1 MPNHDWAQYSLSM
14 TFVLLLLAAA
24 LWWLSRRNKGF
35 LLPVAQRRIQ
45 ILEAYPMGLRHK
57 LLLVQVDQQRLLLS
71 NLVHQTVTARWDLA
85 ADTARFVRPPT
96 SLHYWKGRRR

>member
-1 MPNHDWAQYSLSM
+1 MQTMPNHDWAQYSLSM

-35 LLPVAQRRIQ
+35 LLPAAQRRIQ

-57 LLLVQVDQQRLLLS
+57 LLLVQVDQQRLLLAINS
-71 NLVHQTVTARWDLA
+71 NDIQT
-85 ADTARFVRPPT
+85 
-96 SLHYWKGRRR
+96 LHAWPAEPQASTTTGASDAN

>member
-1 MPNHDWAQYSLSM
+1 MQHMPNHDWVQYSLSM

-35 LLPVAQRRIQ
+35 LLPATQRRIQ

-57 LLLVQVDQQRLLLS
+57 LLLVQVDQQRLLLAVNS
-71 NLVHQTVTARWDLA
+71 NDIQTLHAWPAEPA
-85 ADTARFVRPPT
+85 APPQPGV
-96 SLHYWKGRRR
+96 SDAH

>member
-1 MPNHDWAQYSLSM
+1 MLTMPNHDWAQYSLSM

-35 LLPVAQRRIQ
+35 LLPTHQRRIQ

-71 NLVHQTVTARWDLA
+71 VTNSEIQT
-85 ADTARFVRPPT
+85 
-96 SLHYWKGRRR
+96 LHAWRAHTPSSAEPGVNDAN

>member
-1 MPNHDWAQYSLSM
+1 MQSMPNHDWAQYSLSM

-35 LLPVAQRRIQ
+35 RLPVNQRRIQ

-57 LLLVQVDQQRLLLS
+57 LLLVQVDSQRLLLAV
-71 NLVHQTVTARWDLA
+71 NANDIQTLHAWP
-85 ADTARFVRPPT
+85 ADPPPPDPQGA
-96 SLHYWKGRRR
+96 SDAL

>member
-35 LLPVAQRRIQ
+35 LLPATQRRIQ
-45 ILEAYPMGLRHK
+45 ILEVYPMGLRHK
-57 LLLVQVDQQRLLLS
+57 LLLVQVDTQRLLLAVNS
-71 NLVHQTVTARWDLA
+71 NDIQTLHAWP
-85 ADTARFVRPPT
+85 ADSPPPPMPGAD
-96 SLHYWKGRRR
+96 HAQ

>member
-1 MPNHDWAQYSLSM
+1 MQTMPNHDWAQYSLSM

-35 LLPVAQRRIQ
+35 LLPAAQRRIQ

-57 LLLVQVDQQRLLLS
+57 LLLVQVDQQRLLLAVNS
-71 NLVHQTVTARWDLA
+71 NDIQT
-85 ADTARFVRPPT
+85 
-96 SLHYWKGRRR
+96 LHAWPVEPAPAKQTGVNDAN

>member
-1 MPNHDWAQYSLSM
+1 MLTMPNHDWAQYSLSM

-35 LLPVAQRRIQ
+35 LLPANQRRIQ

-57 LLLVQVDQQRLLLS
+57 LLLVQVDDQHLLLS
-71 NLVHQTVTARWDLA
+71 VNNTDIQTLDAWRA
-85 ADTARFVRPPT
+85 ATPSSAETGVN
-96 SLHYWKGRRR
+96 HAN

>member
-1 MPNHDWAQYSLSM
+1 MRSMPNYDWAQYSLSM

-35 LLPVAQRRIQ
+35 LLPASPRRIQ

-57 LLLVQVDQQRLLLS
+57 LLLIQVDQERLLLS
-71 NLVHQTVTARWDLA
+71 VNNNDIQT
-85 ADTARFVRPPT
+85 
-96 SLHYWKGRRR
+96 LHAWHAESSSPVKPGVNDAN

>member
-1 MPNHDWAQYSLSM
+1 M

-35 LLPVAQRRIQ
+35 LLPANQRRIQ

-57 LLLVQVDQQRLLLS
+57 LLLVQVDQQCLLLS
-71 NLVHQTVTARWDLA
+71 VTNSEIQTLHAWR
-85 ADTARFVRPPT
+85 ADTSSSTEPGVNDAN
-96 SLHYWKGRRR
+96 

>member
-1 MPNHDWAQYSLSM
+1 MPNQDWVQYSLSM
-14 TFVLLLLAAA
+14 TFVLLLLAAV

-35 LLPVAQRRIQ
+35 LLPVGKRRIQ

-71 NLVHQTVTARWDLA
+71 VTNSEIQTLHAWR
-85 ADTARFVRPPT
+85 ADASSSAEPGVNDAN
-96 SLHYWKGRRR
+96 

>member
-1 MPNHDWAQYSLSM
+1 MLTMPNHDWAQYSLSM

-35 LLPVAQRRIQ
+35 LLPTNQRRIQ

-71 NLVHQTVTARWDLA
+71 VTNSEIQTLHAWR
-85 ADTARFVRPPT
+85 ADASSSAEPGVNDAN
-96 SLHYWKGRRR
+96 

>member
-1 MPNHDWAQYSLSM
+1 MHTMPNHDWAQYSLSM

-35 LLPVAQRRIQ
+35 LLPTNQRRIQ

-71 NLVHQTVTARWDLA
+71 VTNSEIQTLHAWR
-85 ADTARFVRPPT
+85 ADASSSAEPGVNDAN
-96 SLHYWKGRRR
+96 

>member
-1 MPNHDWAQYSLSM
+1 MHTMPNHDWAQYSLSM

-35 LLPVAQRRIQ
+35 LLPTNQRRIQ

-71 NLVHQTVTARWDLA
+71 VTNSEIQTLHAWR
-85 ADTARFVRPPT
+85 ADA
-96 SLHYWKGRRR
+96 SLSAEPGVNDAN

>member
-1 MPNHDWAQYSLSM
+1 MQTMPNHDWAQYSLSM

-35 LLPVAQRRIQ
+35 LLPAAQRRIQ

-57 LLLVQVDQQRLLLS
+57 LLLVQVDQQRLLLAINS
-71 NLVHQTVTARWDLA
+71 NDIQT
-85 ADTARFVRPPT
+85 
-96 SLHYWKGRRR
+96 LHAWPAETQPMTTTGASDAN